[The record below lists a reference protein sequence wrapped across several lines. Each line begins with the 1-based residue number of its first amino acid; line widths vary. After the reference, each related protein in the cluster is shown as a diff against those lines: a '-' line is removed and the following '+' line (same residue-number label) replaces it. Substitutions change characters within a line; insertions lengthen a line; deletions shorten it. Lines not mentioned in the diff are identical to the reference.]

1 MEADGHRLTGVRLD
15 SGDFDDLSRQ
25 VRRILDDAGLD
36 YVRIVASGGL
46 DEYELERLI
55 RGGAP
60 IDMFGVGTR
69 VGVSADAPYC
79 DMVYKMVCYDGRPV
93 MKLSAGKSSLPGGKQ
108 VFRHYDG
115 EGMMAGDVIALDHEA
130 IDSAEPLLQLA
141 MSDGRRAIPASPI
154 DAARRR
160 VVDAWRRCP
169 KNTEAQAPDGIGFRP
184 APRQRLGSESATTS
198 IHGRSQ
204 GV

>member
-1 MEADGHRLTGVRLD
+1 MAKELEADGHRLTGVRLD

-55 RGGAP
+55 QGGAP

-93 MKLSAGKSSLPGGKQ
+93 MKLSAGKASLPGGKQ
-108 VFRHYDG
+108 VFRQYD
-115 EGMMAGDVIALDHEA
+115 A
-130 IDSAEPLLQLA
+130 
-141 MSDGRRAIPASPI
+141 DGKMI
-154 DAARRR
+154 RRR
-160 VVDAWRRCP
+160 NRA
-169 KNTEAQAPDGIGFRP
+169 
-184 APRQRLGSESATTS
+184 
-198 IHGRSQ
+198 GR
-204 GV
+204 